1 MPRLTPLSRREVIRK
16 LRAAGWTGPEP
27 GGRHRTMHKGSRS
40 VLVPNPHGRDVSIG
54 LMRKIIRDSG
64 LTVEEWLDLQ
74 S

>member
-1 MPRLTPLSRREVIRK
+1 
-16 LRAAGWTGPEP
+16 
-27 GGRHRTMHKGSRS
+27 MHKGSRS